1 MPGDH
6 AEFQSTHASCLAIVA
21 SWRRLSIGFIYPFIE
36 KKKSIVHEVGYVAH
50 GRRKSDIF
58 IAGKITK
65 VATKDQDLSG

>member
-1 MPGDH
+1 MVR
-6 AEFQSTHASCLAIVA
+6 EF
-21 SWRRLSIGFIYPFIE
+21 
-36 KKKSIVHEVGYVAH
+36 GYVAK